1 MTHTELGILEKSK
14 ERYLFNPKSFNPKSF
29 NPKSYP
35 KLRPGVKFFKFN
47 DKNNQQSSSNI
58 YVGFS
63 HRGIEVKNEIAS
75 QLLQLLDGSQSLES
89 ILRIVSVNV
98 TAFGIDPGIDP
109 GIDADVSEANNLLQV
124 LNDANLIE
132 FRAESLLAQLVRN
145 KYKTDKGATAK
156 GATAKSDLLPVNLV
170 NSFNRMQAEENLY
183 GWHPAVTT
191 EKDSQTIINQ
201 RRNFAIVI
209 FGRNRLALSL
219 FGVLQAS
226 GFSVIKIID
235 RMGSTNSDSLV
246 QISPDEVC
254 GLAIRGSDVGLR
266 KTLVIADIARNS
278 QLFPTENLEFPL
290 HPNFII
296 STESIPQ
303 EIMQQ
308 WMSEEIPHLVVSNL
322 IENKIILGP
331 IVLPGKTPCLNCLNL
346 WRSEQFP
353 HHSSFE
359 FLSALDSEETK
370 GLEIPSAQVALLTG
384 LLATYVIE
392 YCASVNLNGADG
404 GVGVQAKAPRLIEA
418 PMPINAPRLIGT
430 TLTLNLFDPLNFETS
445 EDESVGYRYWQP
457 HLSCGCQRLI

>member
-1 MTHTELGILEKSK
+1 MTIKELENPDNLGN
-14 ERYLFNPKSFNPKSF
+14 RYFFNPKSLNPKTF
-29 NPKSYP
+29 P
-35 KLRPGVKFFKFN
+35 KLRPGVKFFKIS
-47 DKNNQQSSSNI
+47 DANNQQCSSGI
-58 YVGFS
+58 YVGFN
-63 HRGIEVKNEIAS
+63 HRGVELKSEIAY
-75 QLLQLLDGSQSLES
+75 QLLQRLDGTQSLEN
-89 ILRIVSVNV
+89 ILRLVSMN
-98 TAFGIDPGIDP
+98 AFEPGIDP
-109 GIDADVSEANNLLQV
+109 NVNEVTHLLQV
-124 LNDANLIE
+124 LSDANLIE
-132 FRAESLLAQLVRN
+132 FRSVPVSLQLLRN
-145 KYKTDKGATAK
+145 KSTADKG
-156 GATAKSDLLPVNLV
+156 DLLPINLI

-183 GWHPAVTT
+183 GWHPAVTI
-191 EKDSQTIINQ
+191 EKDSQTLISQ

-209 FGRNRLALSL
+209 FGCNRLALSL

-226 GFSVIKIID
+226 GFSSIKIID
-235 RMGSTNSDSLV
+235 RSGSTNNDSLV
-246 QISPDEVC
+246 QIAPDEVC

-266 KTLVIADIARNS
+266 KTIVISDIARNS
-278 QLFPTENLEFPL
+278 QLFPAENLEFPV

-346 WRSEQFP
+346 WRAEQFP

-359 FLSALDSEETK
+359 FLSALDSEETG
-370 GLEIPSAQVALLTG
+370 GLEIPSAQVAFLTG

-392 YCASVNLNGADG
+392 YCAYVNLNGANSSA
-404 GVGVQAKAPRLIEA
+404 GVEAKG
-418 PMPINAPRLIGT
+418 LIGT

>member
-1 MTHTELGILEKSK
+1 MTHPELGNLEKSK
-14 ERYLFNPKSFNPKSF
+14 ERYLFDPKSFNPKAF
-29 NPKSYP
+29 P
-35 KLRPGVKFFKFN
+35 KLRPGVKFFKIS
-47 DKNNQQSSSNI
+47 DANNQQFSSGI
-58 YVGFS
+58 YVGFN
-63 HRGIEVKNEIAS
+63 HRGVELKSEIAY
-75 QLLQLLDGSQSLES
+75 QLLQRLDGTQSLEN
-89 ILRIVSVNV
+89 ILRLVSMN
-98 TAFGIDPGIDP
+98 AFEPGIDP
-109 GIDADVSEANNLLQV
+109 NVNEVTHLLQV

-132 FRAESLLAQLVRN
+132 FRPAPVSLQLLRN
-145 KYKTDKGATAK
+145 KSKLDKSDRSATGK
-156 GATAKSDLLPVNLV
+156 SKLDKSDLLPINLI
-170 NSFNRMQAEENLY
+170 NSFNRMQAEENLS
-183 GWHPAVTT
+183 GWHPAVNI
-191 EKDSQTIINQ
+191 EKGSQALIGE
-201 RRNFAIVI
+201 RRNFSLVI
-209 FGRNRLALSL
+209 YGRNRLALSL

-226 GFSVIKIID
+226 GFSSIKIID
-235 RMGSTNSDSLV
+235 RSGSTNNDSLV
-246 QISPDEVC
+246 QIAPDEVC

-266 KTLVIADIARNS
+266 KTIVISDIARNS
-278 QLFPTENLEFPL
+278 QLFPAENLEFPV

-346 WRSEQFP
+346 WRAEQFP

-359 FLSALDSEETK
+359 FLSALDSEETG

-392 YCASVNLNGADG
+392 YCAYVNLNGANSSA
-404 GVGVQAKAPRLIEA
+404 GVEAKG
-418 PMPINAPRLIGT
+418 LIGT

>member
-1 MTHTELGILEKSK
+1 MTIKDLENLDLFDPKS
-14 ERYLFNPKSFNPKSF
+14 LNPKTF
-29 NPKSYP
+29 P
-35 KLRPGVKFFKFN
+35 KLRPGVKFFKIN
-47 DKNNQQSSSNI
+47 DAAKQSSNNDI

-63 HRGIEVKNEIAS
+63 HRGIEIKNEIAY
-75 QLLQLLDGSQSLES
+75 QLLQRLDGTQSLEN
-89 ILRIVSVNV
+89 ILRLVSMN
-98 TAFGIDPGIDP
+98 AFEPGIDP
-109 GIDADVSEANNLLQV
+109 NVNEVTHLLQV

-132 FRAESLLAQLVRN
+132 FRPAPVSLQLLRN
-145 KYKTDKGATAK
+145 KSKLDKSDRSATGK
-156 GATAKSDLLPVNLV
+156 SKLDKSDLLPINLI
-170 NSFNRMQAEENLY
+170 NSFNRMQAEENLS
-183 GWHPAVTT
+183 GWHPAVNI
-191 EKDSQTIINQ
+191 EKGSQALIGE
-201 RRNFAIVI
+201 RRNFSLVI
-209 FGRNRLALSL
+209 YGRNRLALSL

-226 GFSVIKIID
+226 GFSSIKIID
-235 RMGSTNSDSLV
+235 RSGSTNNDSLV
-246 QISPDEVC
+246 QIAPDEVC

-266 KTLVIADIARNS
+266 KTIVIADIARNS
-278 QLFPTENLEFPL
+278 QLFPLENLEFPMQ
-290 HPNFII
+290 PNFII

-346 WRSEQFP
+346 WRAEQFP

-359 FLSALDSEETK
+359 FLSALDSEETG
-370 GLEIPSAQVALLTG
+370 GLEIPSAQVAFLTG

-392 YCASVNLNGADG
+392 YCAYVNLNGANSSA
-404 GVGVQAKAPRLIEA
+404 GVEAKG
-418 PMPINAPRLIGT
+418 LIGT

>member
-1 MTHTELGILEKSK
+1 MTDNELENLE
-14 ERYLFNPKSFNPKSF
+14 LFDPKAF
-29 NPKSYP
+29 P
-35 KLRPGVKFFKFN
+35 KLRPGVKFFKIN
-47 DKNNQQSSSNI
+47 DEKNQQGSNNI

-89 ILRIVSVNV
+89 ILRIVSVNAI
-98 TAFGIDPGIDP
+98 AFGIDSKLVPAP
-109 GIDADVSEANNLLQV
+109 DAGKKEVINFLQV

-132 FRAESLLAQLVRN
+132 FRTESLLAQLVRN
-145 KYKTDKGATAK
+145 KCKIDKG
-156 GATAKSDLLPVNLV
+156 DLLPVNLV
-170 NSFNRMQAEENLY
+170 NSFNRMQAEENLS
-183 GWHPAVTT
+183 GWHPAVNI
-191 EKDSQTIINQ
+191 EKSSQALIGE
-201 RRNFAIVI
+201 RRNFSLVI
-209 FGRNRLALSL
+209 YGRNRLALSL

-226 GFSVIKIID
+226 GFSLVKIID
-235 RMGSTNSDSLV
+235 RSGSTNSDSLV

-359 FLSALDSEETK
+359 FLSALDSEETR

-404 GVGVQAKAPRLIEA
+404 GVGVEAKAARLI
-418 PMPINAPRLIGT
+418 NTPRLIGT